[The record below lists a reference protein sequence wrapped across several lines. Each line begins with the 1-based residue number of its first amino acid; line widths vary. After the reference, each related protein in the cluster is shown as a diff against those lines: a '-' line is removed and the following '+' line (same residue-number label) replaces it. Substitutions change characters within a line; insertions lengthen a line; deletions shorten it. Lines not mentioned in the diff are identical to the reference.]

1 MSANEVNIQIDAT
14 TAAAL
19 DAAGLGRHSNPSSQ
33 QDERAAADAARRD
46 ALLET
51 MTPLDARAVR
61 SLLAGRS
68 VVDWRRLA
76 FSDRDEVV
84 RFLDANGFDIDRP
97 NELARLI
104 ELHRRAIE
112 YVVATWNVT
121 IPESVSAPQDICE
134 ILLLASGADGEQQ
147 RAACVVLKVMHVI
160 NHLEARRLIHHL
172 NVSER
177 TLYDAAGSKVDEFVQ
192 RMHRD
197 GLGVIGYV
205 PSKKK
210 DHSLVTKLI
219 SKPRVTAAQIFDK
232 LRFRLT
238 TRERADLVPVV
249 LWLTRYL
256 FPFNHVVPG
265 ESHNTILDEAA
276 LSETLD
282 AHLARAESVW
292 DPDSPVEEPENPM
305 TSDNFR
311 TINFVVELPVR
322 ISRIRQ
328 ELPERLEHLGHLVL
342 VALEFQLCDRA
353 TSEDNERGDSSHAA
367 YKKRQLSTVSTRL
380 WGAAPPSMLKR

>member
-1 MSANEVNIQIDAT
+1 MSAKEVNIQLDAT

-19 DAAGLGRHSNPSSQ
+19 ESGSLAQPN
-33 QDERAAADAARRD
+33 ERAAADALRRD
-46 ALLET
+46 ALLKT
-51 MTPLDARAVR
+51 MSPLDARAVR
-61 SLLAGRS
+61 SLLSGRS
-68 VVDWRRLA
+68 VVDWRRVS
-76 FSDRDEVV
+76 FTRRDEVV

-104 ELHRRAIE
+104 DLHRRAIE
-112 YVVATWNVT
+112 YVAATWDIV
-121 IPESVSAPQDICE
+121 IPEAVREPADICG
-134 ILLLASGADGEQQ
+134 ILLLASGADGDTQ

-238 TRERADLVPVV
+238 TRERSDLVPVV

-276 LSETLD
+276 LAETVD
-282 AHLARAESVW
+282 PHFEGTPPVWDAESPI
-292 DPDSPVEEPENPM
+292 DEPENPM

-322 ISRIRQ
+322 ISRIGQ
-328 ELPERLEHLGHLVL
+328 ELPQRLEHLGHLVL

-353 TSEDNERGDSSHAA
+353 TSEENERGDSSHAA
-367 YKKRQLSTVSTRL
+367 YKRRQLNTVSTRL
-380 WGAAPPSMLKR
+380 WGAGPPPMLKR

>member
-1 MSANEVNIQIDAT
+1 MSAKEVNIQLDAT
-14 TAAAL
+14 TAAIL
-19 DAAGLGRHSNPSSQ
+19 EFVGPAAPN
-33 QDERAAADAARRD
+33 ERAAADALRRD
-46 ALLET
+46 ALLKT
-51 MTPLDARAVR
+51 ISPLDARAVR
-61 SLLAGRS
+61 SLLSGRS
-68 VVDWRRLA
+68 VVDWRRLS
-76 FSDRDEVV
+76 FTDRDEVV
-84 RFLDANGFDIDRP
+84 RFLDANGFDIERP
-97 NELARLI
+97 NELTRLI
-104 ELHRRAIE
+104 ELHRRAID
-112 YVVATWNVT
+112 YVAATWEIA
-121 IPESVSAPQDICE
+121 IPGAVRHPGDICE
-134 ILLLASGADGEQQ
+134 ILLIASGRDGELQ

-177 TLYDAAGSKVDEFVQ
+177 ALYDAAGSKVDEFVQ

-205 PSKKK
+205 PSKKT

-219 SKPRVTAAQIFDK
+219 SKPRVTAARIFDK

-238 TRERADLVPVV
+238 TRERSDLVPVV

-276 LSETLD
+276 LAATVDPYFEGTPPVWD
-282 AHLARAESVW
+282 AESPI
-292 DPDSPVEEPENPM
+292 DEPENPM
-305 TSDNFR
+305 TSDGFR

-322 ISRIRQ
+322 LSRIRE

-353 TSEDNERGDSSHAA
+353 TAEDNERGDSSHAA
-367 YKKRQLSTVSTRL
+367 YKRRQLDAVSMRL
-380 WGAAPPSMLKR
+380 WGAGPPPRLRR

>member
-1 MSANEVNIQIDAT
+1 MSAKEVNIQLDAT
-14 TAAAL
+14 TAAVL
-19 DAAGLGRHSNPSSQ
+19 ESVGAAVPN
-33 QDERAAADAARRD
+33 ERAAADALKRD

-51 MTPLDARAVR
+51 MSPLDARAVR
-61 SLLAGRS
+61 SLLSGRS
-68 VVDWRRLA
+68 VVDWRRLS
-76 FSDRDEVV
+76 FTGRDEVI
-84 RFLDANGFDIDRP
+84 RFLDANGFDIVRP
-97 NELARLI
+97 NELARLV
-104 ELHRRAIE
+104 ELHRRAVE
-112 YVVATWNVT
+112 YVVATWDVV
-121 IPESVSAPQDICE
+121 IPEAVREPSDICQ
-134 ILLLASGADGEQQ
+134 ILLIASGGDGELQ

-177 TLYDAAGSKVDEFVQ
+177 TLYDAAGRKVDEFVQ

-205 PSKKK
+205 PSTKK

-238 TRERADLVPVV
+238 TRERSDLVPVV

-276 LSETLD
+276 LAAIVDPHFEGTPPVWD
-282 AHLARAESVW
+282 AESPI
-292 DPDSPVEEPENPM
+292 DEPDNPM
-305 TSDNFR
+305 TSDSFR

-353 TSEDNERGDSSHAA
+353 TSDENERGDSSHAA
-367 YKKRQLSTVSTRL
+367 YKRRQLTTVGTRL
-380 WGAAPPSMLKR
+380 WGASPPPMLRR